1 MPAARTIGIARMYN
15 HGRMSLRKK
24 IIFSFFISALI
35 IGILATFEYINFIQ
49 VKNQM
54 GFLEVADSARDR
66 SLKILRHEKNFFL
79 FPDQAAQE
87 SAATLD
93 YLKQLDSLNGDIEA
107 EDPAAAANLTNLVAT
122 YRTQFSNIQGSLTQI
137 AQGNDS
143 LKTSFPT
150 AASLEP
156 VIQAG
161 SRDNPSLVANY
172 LQSYLSLPPT
182 NPQIVA
188 LRQLDAQITQLRSQ
202 SDNIVAAA
210 NDLDKNTRNNA
221 NSVIRQSQIEILVV
235 FPLFLMIGL
244 GALLYVSSDVVKKL
258 RALTGAVER
267 ISRMFGPRSPRP
279 AVDEGH
285 VHKDEVDILVDKF
298 NRMNQ
303 LRTDWERKIQE
314 KNQEALLQ
322 AKKLAAIG
330 TLASGVA
337 HELNNPL
344 NNISLS
350 AQVLKKKISSDEPP
364 AVARIVNDI
373 VGQTERVRDI
383 VSNLLEFAREREL
396 QRQEVEVNSLIRSA
410 YHLAGKAADTSAIRF
425 ELDSQEAVNV
435 IEADRPQLE
444 RVFVNLFANAI
455 AAIEGE
461 GRIIVRIRPKKGNL
475 EILVSDTGRGMS
487 AADREKVFDPFFTR
501 KDKGT
506 GLGLAIVMNT
516 IQKHGGQI
524 SVISEEGIGTI
535 FEIILPVKGKEA

>member
-1 MPAARTIGIARMYN
+1 
-15 HGRMSLRKK
+15 MSLRKK

-79 FPDQAAQE
+79 FPDQATQE

-93 YLKQLDSLNGDIEA
+93 YLKQLDRLNGDIQA
-107 EDPAAAANLTNLVAT
+107 EDPAAAANLTNLVVS
-122 YRTQFSNIQGSLTQI
+122 YRTQFNNIQNSLTQI

-143 LKTSFPT
+143 LKASFPA

-172 LQSYLSLPPT
+172 LQSYLSLPPA

-188 LRQLDAQITQLRSQ
+188 LRQLATQITQLRSQ
-202 SDNIVAAA
+202 SENIVAAA

-350 AQVLKKKISSDEPP
+350 AQVLKKKISADEPP
-364 AVARIVNDI
+364 AVSRIVNDI

-396 QRQEVEVNSLIRSA
+396 QRQEVEVNSLVRSA
-410 YHLAGKAADTSAIRF
+410 YHLAGKAADTSAIQF

-461 GRIIVRIRPKKGNL
+461 GRIIVRIRPKKGDL
-475 EILVSDTGRGMS
+475 EVLVSDTGRGMS

-524 SVISEEGIGTI
+524 SVVSEEGIGTI
-535 FEIILPVKGKEA
+535 FEIILPTKGKEA